1 MSIDIGYC
9 EAWPDEM
16 KALSRTIY
24 REEQRVRNLEAY
36 IARVDPDEF
45 DEVMAELEN
54 AKATLRNAVGTFTSC
69 NYHWALERDMR
80 RHTAQA

>member
-1 MSIDIGYC
+1 MFDVGYC

-16 KALSRTIY
+16 KELSRTIY

-45 DEVMAELEN
+45 DAVMADLEN
-54 AKATLRNAVGTFTSC
+54 AKATLRNATIAFTRC
-69 NYHWALERDMR
+69 NYHWAKECDEH